1 MFIKSFGFVHA
12 FVIKT
17 VYYNGTITGKGKSQS
32 FMEDNRNKTN
42 NASEND
48 GEYHFVRPE
57 QRLYEDAEFEPQDET
72 AEFPNYYV
80 PEEKKP
86 RERVSDAN
94 RGRAFKS
101 VCMCLVCALVG
112 GIVGGFIAW
121 SAVKGSIAANAT
133 ASGNGSG
140 KPIVSTTSGRNTGA
154 DSASANEIYELGCRQ
169 TVGIALESSYAN
181 IFGQRSSSA
190 VAGTGFVIT
199 TDGYIMT
206 NYHVI
211 ESAHKSNYKIN
222 VLFKDGTSYEAKI
235 SGFDED
241 NDVAV
246 LKIDASDL
254 TPAVVGNS
262 DNIAVGDSVFAIGNP
277 LGELDF
283 SMTSGRVSAL
293 DRSITTERNGTAINM
308 FQFDAAINSGNSGG
322 PVYNENGEVIGIATA
337 KVGSSGVEGLGFA
350 IPINDA
356 AEIANELI
364 TKGYVSGKAYM
375 GVNVD
380 SRYTSVYAQYYSM
393 PEGAYIYNVESGGC
407 AEKCGLAAGDIIT
420 KIGDETIGSYADL
433 NSVIRQYKA
442 GDSTQIVI
450 YRAGEYQTL
459 EITFDESTPTAS
471 ANGTGEFG
479 VSALPKAG

>member
-1 MFIKSFGFVHA
+1 
-12 FVIKT
+12 
-17 VYYNGTITGKGKSQS
+17 
-32 FMEDNRNKTN
+32 MEDNRDKTN
-42 NASEND
+42 NSSGID
-48 GEYHFVRPE
+48 GEYHFVKPE
-57 QRLYEDAEFEPQDET
+57 QRLYEDAEFVPQDET

-86 RERVSDAN
+86 REKASDIN
-94 RGRAFKS
+94 HGKVFKS

-112 GIVGGFIAW
+112 GIVGGFVAW
-121 SAVKGSIAANAT
+121 SALKGGADAGTT
-133 ASGNGSG
+133 ASAVNNTG
-140 KPIVSTTSGRNTGA
+140 KPIVSTTAGKNTSA
-154 DSASANEIYELGCRQ
+154 ASASANEIYELGCRQ
-169 TVGIALESSYAN
+169 TVGIALESNYAN
-181 IFGQRSSSA
+181 IFGQKSSSA

-199 TDGYIMT
+199 SDGYIMT

-211 ESAHKSNYKIN
+211 ESAQKSNYKIS

-235 SGFDED
+235 VGFDED

-254 TPAVVGNS
+254 TPATIGNS

-293 DRSITTERNGTAINM
+293 DRSIVTERNSAAINM

-322 PVYNENGEVIGIATA
+322 PVYNESGEVIGIATA

-356 AEIANELI
+356 ADIANELI
-364 TKGYVSGKAYM
+364 TKGYVSGKAYV
-375 GVNVD
+375 GINVD
-380 SRYTSVYAQYYSM
+380 SRYTSVYAQYYGM
-393 PEGAYIYNVESGGC
+393 PEGAYVYNVETGGC
-407 AEKCGLAAGDIIT
+407 AERCGLAAGDIIT
-420 KIGDETIGSYADL
+420 ELGGETIASCSDL
-433 NSVIRQYKA
+433 NSAIRNFKA
-442 GDSTQIVI
+442 GDSTEIVV

-459 EITFDESTPTAS
+459 EITFDEAS
-471 ANGTGEFG
+471 PDSAASGAGEFG
-479 VSALPKAG
+479 VSTLPKAG